1 MSRDLERS
9 HDQMVI
15 RLSEG
20 DLLMLSDT
28 SDKFGDHR
36 HHGSQDIIVLI
47 CYGVILQ
54 DHETKRSCKFKGG
67 GLSR

>member
-1 MSRDLERS
+1 
-9 HDQMVI
+9 
-15 RLSEG
+15 
-20 DLLMLSDT
+20 MLSDT

-67 GLSR
+67 GPSR